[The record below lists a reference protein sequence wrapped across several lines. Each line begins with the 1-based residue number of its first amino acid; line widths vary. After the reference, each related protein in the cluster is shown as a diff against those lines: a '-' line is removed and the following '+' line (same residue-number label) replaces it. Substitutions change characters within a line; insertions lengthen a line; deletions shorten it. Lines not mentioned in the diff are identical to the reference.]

1 MYSSFVSTSV
11 WTTTTGT
18 GSATTPP
25 SGTVEG
31 LGPGLLLAHAYVR
44 YISDLR
50 GGQYICRKIE
60 KAFGLKMREEIEL
73 DSESAADAK
82 GVKF

>member
-1 MYSSFVSTSV
+1 M
-11 WTTTTGT
+11 
-18 GSATTPP
+18 
-25 SGTVEG
+25 
-31 LGPGLLLAHAYVR
+31 LLAHAYVR